1 MPELVRGDEL
11 ASELASDGSSGAAVA
26 AARATTP
33 SQRARRQA
41 VLAAAIGLAREGGY
55 DAVQMREV
63 AERAG
68 VALGTLYRYFPSKV
82 HLLATALGDQL
93 EARNRSVAA
102 RRRPADPGDRVL
114 LMFDLLLHDLEEDRL
129 LSEALV
135 RAMMFAD
142 ASVSN
147 EVVRVRE
154 VTNRMITESV
164 YGRGHEVD
172 KIDAVVAEIIGK
184 VFMSDLLGWL
194 GDQMSIDDL
203 RASLVSTV
211 RVALAGR
218 GALEA

>member
-1 MPELVRGDEL
+1 MPERVLNGGTTI
-11 ASELASDGSSGAAVA
+11 AGSTSAVVA

-41 VLAAAIGLAREGGY
+41 VLAAAIELAREGGY

-93 EARNRSVAA
+93 EARDRSVAA

-114 LMFDLLLHDLEEDRL
+114 LMFDLLLHDLKEDRL

-142 ASVSN
+142 ASVSA

-154 VTNRMITESV
+154 ITNRMITESV

-172 KIDAVVAEIIGK
+172 ET
-184 VFMSDLLGWL
+184 
-194 GDQMSIDDL
+194 
-203 RASLVSTV
+203 R
-211 RVALAGR
+211 RGR
-218 GALEA
+218 GGDHRQGLHE

>member
-1 MPELVRGDEL
+1 MPYARKTIPGSRSPDWTIGKARMSERGLDGE
-11 ASELASDGSSGAAVA
+11 AAIAGSSATAVVA

-102 RRRPADPGDRVL
+102 RRRPADAGDRVL
-114 LMFDLLLHDLEEDRL
+114 LMFDLLLRDLKEDRL

-135 RAMMFAD
+135 RA
-142 ASVSN
+142 
-147 EVVRVRE
+147 
-154 VTNRMITESV
+154 
-164 YGRGHEVD
+164 
-172 KIDAVVAEIIGK
+172 
-184 VFMSDLLGWL
+184 
-194 GDQMSIDDL
+194 
-203 RASLVSTV
+203 
-211 RVALAGR
+211 
-218 GALEA
+218 

>member
-1 MPELVRGDEL
+1 MGETVVRGDPS
-11 ASELASDGSSGAAVA
+11 AAARSAAVSP

-41 VLAAAIGLAREGGY
+41 VLAAAIQLAREGGY

-93 EARNRSVAA
+93 EARDRTVAK

-114 LMFDLLLHDLEEDRL
+114 LMFDLLLHDLKADRL

-142 ASVSN
+142 ASVSA

-154 VTNRMITESV
+154 ITNRMITEAV
-164 YGRGHEVD
+164 HGRGHAVD
-172 KIDAVVAEIIGK
+172 DRDAIVAGIIGK
-184 VFMSDLLGWL
+184 VFMTDLLGWL
-194 GDQMSIDDL
+194 GDQMTIEDL
-203 RASLVSTV
+203 RDSLVGTV

-218 GALEA
+218 DAARS